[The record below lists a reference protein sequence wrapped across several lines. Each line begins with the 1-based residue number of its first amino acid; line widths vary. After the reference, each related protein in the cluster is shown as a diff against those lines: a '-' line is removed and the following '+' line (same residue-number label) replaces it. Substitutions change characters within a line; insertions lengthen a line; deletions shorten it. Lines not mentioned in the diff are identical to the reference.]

1 MQEAIQPILYTG
13 KKSLLTTKN
22 VEDVDVSVAKA
33 RELGATIHMDRVDL
47 PMGSFAVLA
56 DPQGATS
63 AFWQGSQEADCE

>member
-1 MQEAIQPILYTG
+1 VQDAIQPILYTG

-47 PMGSFAVLA
+47 PVGIFAA
-56 DPQGATS
+56 P
-63 AFWQGSQEADCE
+63 